1 MTTESVGR
9 LYLTR
14 QALGVLP
21 PMLRGI
27 TLDVVEGIPVADIAQ
42 IGDTG
47 WLRADAIPD
56 DDDGSD
62 HNNWVELRLP
72 PNAVAAWLPKKSE
85 PLRRRRFRWAGGA
98 GRQW

>member
-14 QALGVLP
+14 QALGALP
-21 PMLRGI
+21 PILRGI
-27 TLDVVEGIPVADIAQ
+27 TLDVVEGIPVADLTRIS
-42 IGDTG
+42 DTG

-72 PNAVAAWLPKKSE
+72 PTAVAAWLPKKSE
-85 PLRRRRFRWAGGA
+85 PSRQRKRFR
-98 GRQW
+98 